1 MPLTEANTVLTPVRG
16 IEILT
21 SHQYPGQPLKAAVL
35 FFLAP
40 VRIYILFHADLI
52 VCVIS
57 SG

>member
-35 FFLAP
+35 FALL
-40 VRIYILFHADLI
+40 ILGTRTYLHTLS
-52 VCVIS
+52 C
-57 SG
+57 